1 MPDDATEAAPLKPI
15 EFHVLLVLMER
26 DAHGYAMV
34 KRLEERMP
42 EHGKI
47 LPGALYRTL
56 NRMAELGLIEESDWR
71 PDPMLDDERRRY
83 FRVTEAG
90 IAAAR
95 AEAERMESLVRES
108 RAKKLLA
115 SRRS

>member
-1 MPDDATEAAPLKPI
+1 MPERAADTPPLKPI

-26 DAHGYAMV
+26 DAHGYALV

-56 NRMAELGLIEESDWR
+56 NRMAELALIEESDWR

-90 IAAAR
+90 IGAAR
-95 AEAERMESLVRES
+95 AEAERMETLVRES

-115 SRRS
+115 SGRS